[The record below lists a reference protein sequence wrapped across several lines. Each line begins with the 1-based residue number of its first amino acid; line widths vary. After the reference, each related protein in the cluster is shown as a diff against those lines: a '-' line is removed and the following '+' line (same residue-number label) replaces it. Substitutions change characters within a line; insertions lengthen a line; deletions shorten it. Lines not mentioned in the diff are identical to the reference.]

1 MKTDILKYIEDNY
14 SGFSKGQK
22 QIASFITNHFDKAA
36 YMTAARLGQEV
47 GVSESTV
54 VRFATE
60 LGFAGY
66 PQFQKA
72 LQELIRSKL
81 TIVQRLDVTR
91 ARMQD
96 DEVLKQVALSDINNI
111 RRTIEDLNDAVF
123 YGAVDA
129 IVNAASRYSPW
140 NARTFAQGYLTAP
153 GGHRIGLCGMGA
165 GETLRE
171 YTSLCIR
178 IARDHMGIAAGLPME
193 GNLLILGAPGTGKTT
208 LLRDYI
214 RQRARRS
221 VVAVVD
227 ERREIFPEGF
237 DRSGNLDVLS
247 GVAKGRGMDMVLRSM
262 SPQVIALDEITC
274 AEDCAALIRAAWCG
288 VHLVAT
294 AHAGSLQDLR
304 ERQVY
309 RPLLD
314 TMLFSQVAVLDN
326 HQSWHIREVTPCCD

>member
-1 MKTDILKYIEDNY
+1 MKWNEQQLLSILPQRLRFADFRETKELRL
-14 SGFSKGQK
+14 
-22 QIASFITNHFDKAA
+22 
-36 YMTAARLGQEV
+36 RLGQK
-47 GVSESTV
+47 
-54 VRFATE
+54 
-60 LGFAGY
+60 
-66 PQFQKA
+66 P
-72 LQELIRSKL
+72 
-81 TIVQRLDVTR
+81 RLDFR
-91 ARMQD
+91 
-96 DEVLKQVALSDINNI
+96 EL
-111 RRTIEDLNDAVF
+111 E
-123 YGAVDA
+123 GAVTGEELRY
-129 IVNAASRYSPW
+129 IINAASRYSPW
-140 NARTFAQGYLTAP
+140 SAKSIGEGYLTAP
-153 GGHRIGLCGMGA
+153 GGHRIGLCGDGA

-171 YTSLCIR
+171 VSSLCIR
-178 IARDHMGIAAGLPME
+178 IARDYGGIAAGLPME

-221 VVAVVD
+221 AVAVVD

-262 SPQVIALDEITC
+262 SPQLIALDEITC

-288 VHLVAT
+288 VDLVAT
-294 AHAGSLQDLR
+294 AHAGSLKDLR